1 MSGQKERKSE
11 NIVGG
16 RRNLS
21 LPIVK
26 KRETK
31 PGRGNT
37 HKEKDLSTSVL
48 DDKLIA
54 FFFHNIPSPEKIVF
68 A

>member
-1 MSGQKERKSE
+1 MSGQKKRRESG
-11 NIVGG
+11 NSVGG

-21 LPIVK
+21 LPIVEK
-26 KRETK
+26 EKQNREEE
-31 PGRGNT
+31 T